1 MGGGGMNASLR
12 AFARHFRVR
21 LGSVLR
27 DPGAL
32 LVLAA
37 AGAATILLW
46 PGVSAPADG
55 GWTPTS
61 AGTSPAPAALEGTTV
76 FLWLL
81 LWPVLPVIAAA
92 GRVAPSA
99 RGDAFAQRG
108 CPALP
113 VTPRARM
120 LAEALLVLLAVALA
134 HAIRA
139 LLPGAPAPAGLL
151 RELVAGAL
159 VALPVL
165 LAWATPAPSV
175 ALLWIRPSLVV
186 LALLGAAALGVLA
199 TPAGAVA
206 TGAALSAAVLAGAHL
221 DLSALRSFPRRPD
234 RPPSA
239 ARPAIDP
246 ARRLRR
252 DFLLERLRRL
262 GPLAAALLLVLSAV
276 LAADAIRPLPPFVTL
291 AVSVLALSQIF
302 ALALRP
308 AGSALVPWAFRGS
321 SGARAGDLV
330 RAFSVLPVRPESV
343 RRAAYVHGLVVALGV
358 WGASVAVVALRALSR
373 TGRLALTDADG
384 DSLLPLLILGL
395 CVVPVAAGL
404 VVSAASGDGFK
415 LALSGGAL
423 LGLFN
428 LPGMA
433 YLVVASLLGQGA
445 RAGAVAALGLIALL
459 TLAGSLPPLLLLRR
473 GGLARE
479 SAR

>member
-1 MGGGGMNASLR
+1 MSAAAR
-12 AFARHFRVR
+12 PFARHLRVR
-21 LGSVLR
+21 LAAVLR

-32 LVLAA
+32 LVLA
-37 AGAATILLW
+37 GAAAATLLLW
-46 PGVSAPADG
+46 PGATPPGVG
-55 GWTPTS
+55 GWTVPS
-61 AGTSPAPAALEGTTV
+61 AGAEPAPAALEGTTV

-81 LWPVLPVIAAA
+81 LWPVLPVTAAA

-134 HAIRA
+134 HVGRA
-139 LLPGAPAPAGLL
+139 LLPGAPAPAPLL
-151 RELVAGAL
+151 AGLVAGAF
-159 VALPVL
+159 VSLPVL

-186 LALLGAAALGVLA
+186 LALFGAAALGLLA
-199 TPAGAVA
+199 SPAGAVA
-206 TGAALSAAVLAGAHL
+206 TGAALAAATVAGARV
-221 DLSALRSFPRRPD
+221 DLSALRSLPRRPD
-234 RPPSA
+234 RPPVA
-239 ARPAIDP
+239 ARPAIDA

-252 DFLLERLRRL
+252 DFLLEPLRRL
-262 GPLAAALLLVLSAV
+262 GPFAASLLLVLAGV
-276 LAADAIRPLPPFVTL
+276 LAVEAVRPLPPFVAM
-291 AVSVLALSQIF
+291 AVSVLVLGQLF

-308 AGSALVPWAFRGS
+308 AGSALVAWAFRGS
-321 SGARAGDLV
+321 SGARGGDLV

-343 RRAAYVHGLVVALGV
+343 RRAAYVHGLVVALAA
-358 WGASVAVVALRALSR
+358 WGGSVAVVALRALSR

-384 DSLLPLLILGL
+384 DSLLPLLLLGL

-404 VVSAASGDGFK
+404 VVSAAAGDGTRM
-415 LALSGGAL
+415 ALSGGAL

-433 YLVVASLLGQGA
+433 FLVVASLLGQGA
-445 RAGAVAALGLIALL
+445 RAATVTALGLIAVL
-459 TLAGSLPPLLLLRR
+459 TLAGSLPPLTLLRR
-473 GGLARE
+473 GARIP
-479 SAR
+479 APAG

>member
-1 MGGGGMNASLR
+1 MGGRGMSAALP

-21 LGSVLR
+21 LGAVLR

-32 LVLAA
+32 LVLA
-37 AGAATILLW
+37 GAAAATLLLW
-46 PGVSAPADG
+46 PGVTPPGDG
-55 GWTPTS
+55 GWSALS
-61 AGTSPAPAALEGTTV
+61 AGAEPAPEALEGTTV

-81 LWPVLPVIAAA
+81 IWPVLPVTAAA

-113 VTPRARM
+113 VTLRARM

-134 HAIRA
+134 HGARS
-139 LLPGAPAPAGLL
+139 LLPGAPAPAPLL
-151 RELVAGAL
+151 AGAF
-159 VALPVL
+159 VSLPVL

-186 LALLGAAALGVLA
+186 LALSCAAETGLLA
-199 TPAGAVA
+199 SPAGVVA
-206 TGAALSAAVLAGAHL
+206 TGTALAAAVLAGAHV
-221 DLSALRSFPRRPD
+221 DLSALRSLPHRPD
-234 RPPSA
+234 RPPAA
-239 ARPAIDP
+239 ARPALDA

-252 DFLLERLRRL
+252 DFFLEPLRRL
-262 GPLAAALLLVLSAV
+262 GPFAASLLFV
-276 LAADAIRPLPPFVTL
+276 LAGVLAVEAVRPIPPFVAM
-291 AVSVLALSQIF
+291 AVAILVLSQIF

-343 RRAAYVHGLVVALGV
+343 RRAAYVHGLVVALAA
-358 WGASVAVVALRALSR
+358 WGGSVGVVALRALSR

-384 DSLLPLLILGL
+384 DSLLPLLLLGL

-404 VVSAASGDGFK
+404 VVSAAAGDGRRM
-415 LALSGGAL
+415 ALSGGAL
-423 LGLFN
+423 LALLN

-433 YLVVASLLGQGA
+433 FLVVASLLGMGS
-445 RAGAVAALGLIALL
+445 RAGTVAALGLIAVL
-459 TLAGSLPPLLLLRR
+459 TLAGSLPPLALLRR
-473 GGLARE
+473 GRRPPAPVR
-479 SAR
+479 